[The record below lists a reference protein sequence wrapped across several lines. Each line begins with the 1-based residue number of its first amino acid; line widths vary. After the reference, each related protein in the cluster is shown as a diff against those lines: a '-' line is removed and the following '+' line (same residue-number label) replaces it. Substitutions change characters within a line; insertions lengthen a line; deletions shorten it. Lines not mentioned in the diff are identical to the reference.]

1 MRTDAYKEENTVR
14 QRRGTQKGDTQGCRG
29 RLAMAAKQE
38 MPRIAGNN
46 QKLEGRGMALLTP

>member
-1 MRTDAYKEENTVR
+1 MHIKRRTLSVR
-14 QRRGTQKGDTQGCRG
+14 GEGHRRGTHGAAEADWSS
-29 RLAMAAKQE
+29 MAAKQE